1 MNAKK
6 NEIVDP
12 NSYAKFLEH
21 IKNDIQDS
29 QLRAAMSI
37 TKELTE
43 LYWRIGKML
52 SEKSSL
58 ESWGSK
64 TIEKIGR
71 DLTSLFPN
79 ITCFSHRN
87 LKFMRQFADCYPD
100 GIRETAVSLIPWGHN
115 IILMQKIQDKEK
127 RFWYAQQ
134 IIENGWSRSMMSTW
148 IESDLYGRQGKAITN
163 FKKTLPSP
171 QSDLAVQ
178 MMKDP
183 YNLAF
188 VELDK
193 DYRERELELGL
204 MEHIEKFLLEL
215 GQGFAFVGRQVSL
228 VVDGRE
234 YFVDLLFY
242 HLKLRRYIILE
253 IKACEFSPKD
263 ISQINFYMS
272 AVDDHLKHAGDEPT
286 IGMIFCKTKQNIT
299 VEYALRDFNKPI
311 GVAGYEITLVE
322 TLSKE
327 LKESLPTVEDI
338 EAEFADDTI
347 KVEEKS
353 NKKSK
358 KKSAD

>member
-1 MNAKK
+1 
-6 NEIVDP
+6 
-12 NSYAKFLEH
+12 
-21 IKNDIQDS
+21 
-29 QLRAAMSI
+29 
-37 TKELTE
+37 
-43 LYWRIGKML
+43 
-52 SEKSSL
+52 
-58 ESWGSK
+58 
-64 TIEKIGR
+64 
-71 DLTSLFPN
+71 
-79 ITCFSHRN
+79 
-87 LKFMRQFADCYPD
+87 MRQFADCYPD
-100 GIRETAVSLIPWGHN
+100 GIGETAVSLIPWGHN
-115 IILMQKIQDKEK
+115 IILMQKIQDQER

-163 FKKTLPSP
+163 FQKTLPSP

-204 MEHIEKFLLEL
+204 IEHIEKFLLEL

-347 KVEEKS
+347 KVEGKS

>member
-12 NSYAKFLEH
+12 HSYDKFIEH
-21 IKNDIQDS
+21 IKKDIQDS
-29 QLRAAMSI
+29 QLRAAISI
-37 TKELTE
+37 NKELIE

-52 SEKSSL
+52 SEKALS

-64 TIEKIGR
+64 TIERIAK
-71 DLTSLFPN
+71 DLASSFPN
-79 ITCFSHRN
+79 ITAFSHRN
-87 LKFMRQFADCYPD
+87 LKFMRQFGDSYPD
-100 GIRETAVSLIPWGHN
+100 GIREAAVSLIPWGHN
-115 IILMQKIQDKEK
+115 ILLMQKVPEKEK
-127 RFWYAQQ
+127 RLWYAQQ
-134 IIENGWSRSMMSTW
+134 AVENGWSRSMMSSW
-148 IESDLYGRQGKAITN
+148 IESDLFSRQGKAITN

-171 QSDLAVQ
+171 DSDLAVQ

-193 DYRERELELGL
+193 SYRERELELGL
-204 MEHIEKFLLEL
+204 MEHIQKFLLEL

-242 HLKLRRYIILE
+242 HLKLRRYIVLE
-253 IKACEFSPKD
+253 LKAREFDPKD

-272 AVDDHLKHAGDEPT
+272 AVDDHLRHAGDEPT
-286 IGMIFCKTKQNIT
+286 IGMIFCKTKQNFT

-327 LKESLPTVEDI
+327 LKESLPTIEDI
-338 EAEFADDTI
+338 EAEFG
-347 KVEEKS
+347 KEEPE
-353 NKKSK
+353 KKE
-358 KKSAD
+358 